1 MSLTANY
8 ASTPAT
14 AAVIIT
20 SANTARVGGEP
31 VGTLL
36 SAGAN
41 GSRVD
46 EINIAAMG
54 AVTAGAIRLFLHN
67 GSTFYL
73 WKEIPVPATTPVV
86 GSVAPWSYILSGL
99 GLILK
104 TGWSIR
110 VSTHNAEPFSVSVVT
125 GGDL

>member
-14 AAVIIT
+14 AAVVVNT
-20 SANTARVGGEP
+20 ANTGRD
-31 VGTLL
+31 GTGTLGLLL

-46 EINIAAMG
+46 EIDIAAMG
-54 AVTAGAIRLFLHN
+54 AVTAGAIRLFLYN
-67 GSTFYL
+67 GATFYL

-110 VSTHNAEPFSVSVVT
+110 VSTNNAESFSVSVVT